1 MPYMTQLE
9 KRDAPKSHIHDR
21 GSVHAPGDEVFP
33 GIPVVMADSPE
44 AARIPITG
52 DYQKTSS
59 HGRRLALARW
69 ITSKDNPLTARVM
82 VNRLWQH
89 CFGTG
94 IVPSANDFGV
104 FGGGAS
110 DQALLDWLAVEF
122 MDSGWSVK
130 HMLRLMLTSE
140 AYRRS
145 MPPMKL
151 ASANRP
157 AQQTPVETQPAPPH
171 CGRNP

>member
-1 MPYMTQLE
+1 
-9 KRDAPKSHIHDR
+9 
-21 GSVHAPGDEVFP
+21 
-33 GIPVVMADSPE
+33 MAESPE

-52 DYQKTSS
+52 DYQKTST

-122 MDSGWSVK
+122 MDSGWSIK

-140 AYRRS
+140 TYRRS
-145 MPPMKL
+145 CAPNETAAQIDPLNKL
-151 ASANRP
+151 
-157 AQQTPVETQPAPPH
+157 QWKH
-171 CGRNP
+171 NPRRLTAEEIRDSFLKPLP